1 MDLDETSL
9 VSDMAERVITRIGC
23 ADNTESKYIEE
34 LVKTIKD
41 RVWLR
46 LGLDAN
52 STKEDWGIIV
62 YEKYISDSSSRF
74 HASQLYDKL
83 SAVDRKLSE
92 ADRKRAEMI
101 KRFESIIVDAAVKL
115 YRRNEYEGISSESD
129 EGLTVSFVDDCLA
142 EYSDEFDAFHKLEE
156 SIKSLVV
163 EIDAPKLTFL

>member
-52 STKEDWGIIV
+52 STKEDWVIIV
-62 YEKYISDSSSRF
+62 YEKYT
-74 HASQLYDKL
+74 AW
-83 SAVDRKLSE
+83 
-92 ADRKRAEMI
+92 
-101 KRFESIIVDAAVKL
+101 
-115 YRRNEYEGISSESD
+115 
-129 EGLTVSFVDDCLA
+129 
-142 EYSDEFDAFHKLEE
+142 
-156 SIKSLVV
+156 
-163 EIDAPKLTFL
+163 